1 MEGEERLQER
11 VRGRGGSELFE
22 AGGEGREVRG
32 GERARPVDA
41 REGEVAHGEEERR
54 RRGVVTRRVGV
65 PGGHWGL
72 CASEHA
78 GERWWVGNEGVRDNV
93 RDGGDRMG
101 GFGVCPWYVLVFL
114 N

>member
-1 MEGEERLQER
+1 MGVEGEERLQER

-22 AGGEGREVRG
+22 AGGEGARSG
-32 GERARPVDA
+32 AERARRWTPG
-41 REGEVAHGEEERR
+41 REVAHGEEERR